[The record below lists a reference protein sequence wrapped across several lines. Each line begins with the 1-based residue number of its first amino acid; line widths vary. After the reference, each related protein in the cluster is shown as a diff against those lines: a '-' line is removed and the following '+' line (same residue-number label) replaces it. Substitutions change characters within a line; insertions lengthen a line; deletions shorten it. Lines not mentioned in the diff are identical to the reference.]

1 MTASMEEKKNV
12 CKYYFNVRSLIST
25 LHLYQFNS
33 DVNTLI
39 GNKVENDV
47 FVIKECMTKKLQ

>member
-1 MTASMEEKKNV
+1 MEEKKNV